1 MEGGAKEGSVLVGV
15 DGAAAAAVLVGGVDE
30 HLCDADQRRPGEGGD
45 GGGVLVGADAAVA
58 VRIEGGLELTPPSGE
73 GVVKPGLLRFV
84 QVEAGGQFAFRAAPP
99 RFIRARSADMV
110 RARGSSLSGERERGS
125 MIVSALIQPSGRK
138 RVNPA
143 VR

>member
-15 DGAAAAAVLVGGVDE
+15 DGAAAVLVGGVEE

-99 RFIRARSADMV
+99 ASYGRAV
-110 RARGSSLSGERERGS
+110 RTWSGRGDRRCRVRGRGSR
-125 MIVSALIQPSGRK
+125 
-138 RVNPA
+138 
-143 VR
+143 